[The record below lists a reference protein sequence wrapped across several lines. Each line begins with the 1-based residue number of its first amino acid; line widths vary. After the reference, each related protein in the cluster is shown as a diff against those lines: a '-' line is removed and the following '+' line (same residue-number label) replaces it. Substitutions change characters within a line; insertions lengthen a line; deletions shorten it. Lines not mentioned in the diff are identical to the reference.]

1 MPPGHQLATTASATV
16 VTILGSV
23 CSAAWYYTGAS
34 TAYAA
39 VTAMPEVMDVAVQG
53 VNEVVEEVVQG
64 SVQV

>member
-1 MPPGHQLATTASATV
+1 MRPKENGVSRTMLAISFPTLVYSMPPSHQLATTASATL

-39 VTAMPEVMDVAVQG
+39 VTAMPE
-53 VNEVVEEVVQG
+53 
-64 SVQV
+64 

>member
-1 MPPGHQLATTASATV
+1 MMLALSFPALVRAMPPGHQLTTTVSATA
-16 VTILGSV
+16 VTVFSAI

-53 VNEVVEEVVQG
+53 
-64 SVQV
+64 